1 MCQGNLR
8 VFSSSFS
15 VEFSW
20 EVDKPH
26 GGVQL
31 GRSVAAIG
39 TGGRQ
44 DSPWDRCRSN
54 LYHEEVCAAES
65 VTCLLRR

>member
-1 MCQGNLR
+1 M
-8 VFSSSFS
+8 
-15 VEFSW
+15 
-20 EVDKPH
+20 DKPH

-44 DSPWDRCRSN
+44 DSPWDRCSN

>member
-1 MCQGNLR
+1 M
-8 VFSSSFS
+8 
-15 VEFSW
+15 
-20 EVDKPH
+20 DKPH